1 MNNVIIACDFSNQTE
16 LNNFLKKLGNKKI
29 FLKIGYQLFFK
40 IGREGIK
47 QLKSKGYK
55 IFLDLKLHDIP
66 NTVYHG
72 VESLKDLKVDMLT
85 IHAAGGIEMM
95 KQAKLAAGKNIKV
108 LAVTQLTST
117 DAKMLKNELLI
128 NKNINDTILHY
139 AKNANKAKVDG
150 VICSPNEVKL
160 IKSKLGKKFLC
171 VTPGIRNSSDACND
185 QKRIATPAL
194 ARKYGSDYIVVGRP
208 ITKSNNPKI
217 AYEKILKEFNGGKY
231 E

>member
-1 MNNVIIACDFSNQTE
+1 MNNVIIACDFSSFNE
-16 LNNFLKKLGNKKI
+16 LNLFLKKLGKEKP
-29 FLKIGYQLFFK
+29 FLKIGYQLFYK
-40 IGREGIK
+40 IGREGIRK
-47 QLKSKGYK
+47 LKARGFK

-117 DAKMLKNELLI
+117 DSKTLKNELLI
-128 NKNINDTILHY
+128 NKDINSTILHY

-160 IKSKLGKKFLC
+160 IKSKIGKNFLA
-171 VTPGIRNSSDACND
+171 VTPGIRYSSNAAND
-185 QKRIATPAL
+185 QKRIATPQL
-194 ARKYGSDYIVVGRP
+194 AKKYGSDYIVVGRP
-208 ITKSNNPKI
+208 ITKSDGPQKM
-217 AYEKILKEFNGGKY
+217 YKKILKEFN
-231 E
+231 

>member
-1 MNNVIIACDFSNQTE
+1 GRDGV
-16 LNNFLKKLGNKKI
+16 KK
-29 FLKIGYQLFFK
+29 
-40 IGREGIK
+40 
-47 QLKSKGYK
+47 LKSKGYK

-95 KQAKLAAGKNIKV
+95 KKAKEAAGKNIKV

-117 DAKMLKNELLI
+117 DQKMLKDELLI
-128 NKNINDTILHY
+128 NKKINDTILHY
-139 AKNANKAKVDG
+139 ANNTNKAGVDG

-160 IKSKLGKKFLC
+160 IKSKLPKKFLC
-171 VTPGIRNSSDACND
+171 VTPGIRYESNSVND

-194 ARKYGSDYIVVGRP
+194 AREYGSDYIVVGRP
-208 ITKSNNPKI
+208 ITKATNPKKE
-217 AYEKILKEFNGGKY
+217 YEKILKEFNGGKY

>member
-1 MNNVIIACDFSNQTE
+1 MNNVIIACDFSSFNE
-16 LNNFLKKLGNKKI
+16 LNLFLKKLGKEKP
-29 FLKIGYQLFFK
+29 FLKIGYQLFYK
-40 IGREGIK
+40 IGREGIRK
-47 QLKSKGYK
+47 LKARGFK

-117 DAKMLKNELLI
+117 DSKTLKNELLI
-128 NKNINDTILHY
+128 NKDINSTILHY

-160 IKSKLGKKFLC
+160 IKSKIGKNFLA
-171 VTPGIRNSSDACND
+171 VTPGIRYSSNAAND
-185 QKRIATPAL
+185 QKRIATPQL
-194 ARKYGSDYIVVGRP
+194 AKKYGSDYIVVGRP
-208 ITKSNNPKI
+208 ITKSDSPQKM
-217 AYEKILKEFNGGKY
+217 YKKILKEFN
-231 E
+231 